1 MSSPVSDFLDALAKL
16 PAFNGIT
23 FRGLGPGDEA
33 PPPLG
38 VVTGVLASSRDPRVA
53 SENFSAPLL
62 VLLNRTGRSIAA
74 FSAQPDEHEVVVRP
88 GTLWQRLID
97 VSIPALPTPV
107 MVLEELDMSQT
118 TPRPTEWG
126 DTLAELSGRVTRLV
140 EQALGSPT
148 RVVAVPGKFAGP
160 WPAQVPQQP

>member
-88 GTLWQRLID
+88 GTLWQRL
-97 VSIPALPTPV
+97 VEVTVPGLPTPV
-107 MVLEELDMSQT
+107 LVLEELDMSRT

-126 DTLAELSGRVTRLV
+126 DTLDELSGRIARIVG
-140 EQALGSPT
+140 QALGSAT
-148 RVVAVPGKFAGP
+148 RTVAVPGKFAGP
-160 WPAQVPQQP
+160 WPAQAAQQR